1 MSWFLVQCVEAQI
14 VVLRRVYTNIAQTA
28 QVYNFA
34 AKCAAG
40 GASDTLGL
48 IFVLSASNLE
58 HDYLGLHAVLEASED
73 CEPSDARS
81 AQPPALTAVRQQVH
95 ALLGSS
101 MWWGRWLGVLDDLL
115 APEAMETAEMDWLLK
130 EFPWADGRTLITTRA
145 ALWIDAEAMCVAF
158 DAVDGDDERCK
169 CAECG
174 QTPPAL
180 FKGTKCGDWR
190 EVYYCCRVCQRRAWK
205 AHKTLCRQIVAD
217 RRSVTV
223 IVGLHVNKFA
233 EEEACSWIKAKVL
246 RWGGSGETSGV
257 LAARCGAGD

>member
-130 EFPWADGRTLITTRA
+130 EFL
-145 ALWIDAEAMCVAF
+145 
-158 DAVDGDDERCK
+158 
-169 CAECG
+169 
-174 QTPPAL
+174 
-180 FKGTKCGDWR
+180 
-190 EVYYCCRVCQRRAWK
+190 
-205 AHKTLCRQIVAD
+205 
-217 RRSVTV
+217 
-223 IVGLHVNKFA
+223 
-233 EEEACSWIKAKVL
+233 
-246 RWGGSGETSGV
+246 
-257 LAARCGAGD
+257 